1 MKHVTL
7 KTALVLGLATALPLA
22 GGGLAAQDPPAASAL
37 TYADLAD
44 LAGDAQLVLRAEVK
58 KQVELEP
65 ERAPKVPPE
74 KARLYIEAET
84 QTLLAGS
91 SPVGESLKYLVDVPR
106 DSRGRAPKLKKK
118 PVLLFAR
125 PVAGQPGA
133 LRLVAPDAQ
142 ILWDEATEQRLRTV
156 LSQLVSRSAPPRVTG
171 VRDAIS
177 VSGTLAGESE
187 TQIFLEAENGD
198 PVSITVVRRPGQSP
212 QWGVSW
218 SEIVDQSARPPAA
231 ETLEWYRLACFLPG
245 SLDRSAVLSD
255 APADT
260 ARAQADY
267 RFVIEQ
273 LGPCPRNRS

>member
-1 MKHVTL
+1 MKHATL
-7 KTALVLGLATALPLA
+7 KTALVLGLATSLPLA
-22 GGGLAAQDPPAASAL
+22 GGGASAQDPAAVPAL

-44 LAGDAQLVLRAEVK
+44 LAGGAELVLRAEVK

-65 ERAPKVPPE
+65 ERAPNVPPE
-74 KARLYIEAET
+74 KVRLYIEAET

-118 PVLLFAR
+118 AVLLFAR

-142 ILWDEATEQRLRTV
+142 VLWDEATEQRLRTV
-156 LSQLVSRSAPPRVTG
+156 LSQLVSRSAPPQVTG

-177 VSGTLAGESE
+177 ISGTLVGESE
-187 TQIFLEAENGD
+187 TQIFLETAGGD
-198 PVSITVVRRPGQSP
+198 PVSITVVRRPGQTP

-218 SEIVDQSARPPAA
+218 SEIVDQSARPPAP

-255 APADT
+255 TPADM
-260 ARAQADY
+260 ARAQGDY
-267 RFVIEQ
+267 RFVMEQ